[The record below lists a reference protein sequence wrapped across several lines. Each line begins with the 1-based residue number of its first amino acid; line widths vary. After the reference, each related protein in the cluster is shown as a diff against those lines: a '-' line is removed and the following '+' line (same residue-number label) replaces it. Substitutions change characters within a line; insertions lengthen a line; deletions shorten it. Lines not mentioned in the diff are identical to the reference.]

1 MRRRLF
7 FALIA
12 QLSVR
17 FLWKYIEIL
26 GREQKESL
34 REVLLGLA
42 KVLEFAKVA
51 PIEFVGAKRQDL
63 LALPSQ
69 AQVRGNNRKDAFLG
83 NLRQQAR
90 RNDVDAR
97 KSQLL
102 KAWRSS
108 HQFRFLIAANSPAAQ
123 FPLLVK
129 KQITRTFPLLDS
141 KSCQSVIFK
150 MNFHNAL
157 KINCADD
164 VHVVQDER
172 LVQSVGI
179 LEKEPARFLQA
190 AAGVEQQFFAGD
202 FHLQAEIIFCF
213 QVLNY
218 QVGKMVHVDDDFPH
232 A

>member
-17 FLWKYIEIL
+17 FLWNYIEIL

-51 PIEFVGAKRQDL
+51 PVEFVGAKRQDL
-63 LALPSQ
+63 FALPSQ
-69 AQVRGNNRKDAFLG
+69 AQVRGNNRKDAFLAH
-83 NLRQQAR
+83 LRQQAR

-97 KSQLL
+97 KSQLF
-102 KAWRSS
+102 KAWGSS

-123 FPLLVK
+123 FSLLVE

-141 KSCQSVIFK
+141 KRCQGMVLT
-150 MNFHNAL
+150 MNFQHTMQ
-157 KINCADD
+157 INSADD
-164 VHVVQDER
+164 VHV
-172 LVQSVGI
+172 
-179 LEKEPARFLQA
+179 
-190 AAGVEQQFFAGD
+190 
-202 FHLQAEIIFCF
+202 
-213 QVLNY
+213 
-218 QVGKMVHVDDDFPH
+218 
-232 A
+232 